1 MLGGSFMKI
10 ETRPKLW
17 KQRHFV
23 VVEKGKNFEIVRPT
37 GVKPLEEQLDK
48 LFRRRKKWE

>member
-1 MLGGSFMKI
+1 MRI
-10 ETRPKLW
+10 ETRPTLW

-37 GVKPLEEQLDK
+37 EVKPLEEQLDN
-48 LFRRRKKWE
+48 FFRRKKKWE